1 MKDGYSISAIIAAA
15 GSARRMGC
23 DKLELEFAGESVL
36 VHTVR
41 RFYTH
46 KHIDEVIV
54 VTRADKIQP
63 VKNELE
69 HANLKNCRIVV
80 GAQTRGQ
87 SSALGIKSASGD
99 IVLIHDGARPFV
111 SEALITRV
119 IDGVIS
125 YGAAAAAL
133 PVTDTVKKIS
143 TDGFI
148 QSTVDRETLAA
159 MQTPQGFKRN
169 DILRAYEAGG
179 EACTDDCAAAEKS
192 GIKIKTVEGSR
203 ENIKLTLPEDIAAAR
218 RLFAGDENM
227 RVGTGFDTHRLEA
240 GRELYIGGVRI
251 PHTAGLLGHSDADVL
266 LHAII
271 DALFGAAA
279 LGDIGT
285 HFPDSDERYRG
296 ISSVLLLKECGKK
309 LRSAGYEI
317 CNIDSTVIAQRPKL
331 APYVQKMRESIAAAL
346 DIEVDKVSVK
356 AKTNEN
362 MGFTGRGEGME
373 ARAAV
378 MIK

>member
-1 MKDGYSISAIIAAA
+1 MKDGYTVSAIITAA

-41 RFYTH
+41 RFCTH
-46 KHIDEVIV
+46 RYIDEVIV
-54 VTRADKIQP
+54 VTRADKLQR
-63 VKNELE
+63 VKAELE
-69 HANLKNCRIVV
+69 HASLKNCRVVV
-80 GAQTRGQ
+80 GAQTRAQ
-87 SSALGIKSASGD
+87 SSARGIKSASGD
-99 IVLIHDGARPFV
+99 IVLIHDGARPFA

-119 IDGVIS
+119 IDGVILH
-125 YGAAAAAL
+125 GAAAAAL

-143 TDGFI
+143 SDGFI
-148 QSTVDRETLAA
+148 QATVDREALAA

-169 DILRAYEAGG
+169 DILRAYEADA
-179 EACTDDCAAAEKS
+179 ENCTDDCAAAEKS

-203 ENIKLTLPEDIAAAR
+203 ENIKLTLPEDITAAC

-227 RVGTGFDTHRLEA
+227 RVGTGFDTHRLSA

-285 HFPDSDERYRG
+285 HFPDSDERYKG

-309 LRSAGYEI
+309 LKSAGYEI

-331 APYVQKMRESIAAAL
+331 APYIKKMRESIAAAL
-346 DIEVDKVSVK
+346 NIDVDKVSVK

-362 MGFTGRGEGME
+362 MGFTGRGEGIE